1 MWFIQPKQDYVAQMP
16 WKHADEPAVMTW
28 QIRTRNY
35 YTLPANILFFVML
48 AISLGAGYLL
58 SHAGE
63 DSLLASLLWGG
74 GMFTFCILITMSMTH
89 QTAIIVY
96 RLTDKCIEVFS
107 WKPQIDSV
115 KPVMTWTAIGSGVV
129 VLFLAFIDPAFLIA
143 AISPVGIGIAA
154 ALMGNS
160 KNYRSMVRDDQHDEI
175 DWKNAEEI
183 AVWRQR
189 AVIGLRFTYHNE
201 DGFSYQ
207 AYKTLYC
214 HKKELDARTA
224 FLRAA
229 LPDTPYRECKLDV
242 DSHYAFAAE

>member
-16 WKHADEPAVMTW
+16 WKNVDEPALMTW

-35 YTLPANILFFVML
+35 NTFVANVLFFIML
-48 AISLGAGYLL
+48 CVCFIVGALLFMAEEKLLPSVLG
-58 SHAGE
+58 
-63 DSLLASLLWGG
+63 GG
-74 GMFTFCILITMSMTH
+74 GMFLFGVLITMSMTH

-96 RLTDKCIEVFS
+96 RLTDKRIEVFS

-129 VLFLAFIDPAFLIA
+129 VLFLMFIDPAFLIA
-143 AISPVGIGIAA
+143 AIGPVGIGVAA
-154 ALMGNS
+154 ALMGTS
-160 KNYRSMVRDDQHDEI
+160 KNYRSTVRDDQHYEI

-183 AVWRQR
+183 AVWRER

-201 DGFSYQ
+201 AGDSYQ

-214 HKKELDARTA
+214 HKDELDKRIA
-224 FLRAA
+224 FLREK
-229 LPDTPYRECKLDV
+229 LPSTPYRECKLEV
-242 DSHYAFAAE
+242 DSDGAFVVD